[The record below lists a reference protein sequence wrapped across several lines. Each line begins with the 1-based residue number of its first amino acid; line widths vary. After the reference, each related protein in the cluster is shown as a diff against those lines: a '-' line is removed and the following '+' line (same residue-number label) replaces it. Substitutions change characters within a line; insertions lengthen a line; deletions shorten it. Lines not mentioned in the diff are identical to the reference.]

1 MSDIN
6 STAIKHDFFHF
17 NLFVILLACFFVLF
31 WHFARNKKTVVGIP
45 PQVQIIQFWS
55 AIESQIERFG
65 HIDYE
70 NSKFNIKSFKHEV
83 VFVLQ
88 GKVKSNMQTN

>member
-1 MSDIN
+1 MI
-6 STAIKHDFFHF
+6 
-17 NLFVILLACFFVLF
+17 
-31 WHFARNKKTVVGIP
+31 GIP

-83 VFVLQ
+83 VFVVQ
-88 GKVKSNMQTN
+88 GKVKSNM

>member
-1 MSDIN
+1 MI
-6 STAIKHDFFHF
+6 
-17 NLFVILLACFFVLF
+17 
-31 WHFARNKKTVVGIP
+31 GIP